1 MQDYA
6 RIKELRLLLER
17 YNYEYHVLD
26 NPSVSDQE
34 YDRLLQELLLLEQ
47 AHPEIDSS
55 TSPTK
60 RIGGSVEEKFIKIPH
75 KRLMLSLGNV
85 FNEEEIRD
93 FDTRIREAL
102 QKEKIE
108 YVCELKIDGLAISI
122 EYNQGK
128 MDYALTRGDGSV
140 GEVVTNNVKTI
151 QSIPL
156 NVKEEQNFEVRGEIY
171 MSKSVLARLNE
182 ERKKKGEALLAN
194 TRNAAAGSIRQLDSK
209 IAAKRKLDNFMYYL
223 VNAED
228 FKLNYH
234 SDALKM
240 MKKLNFMVNPNYR
253 ICSGVEEVLQY
264 VQEYQEK
271 RTSLD
276 YDIDG
281 IVIKVNDLSVY
292 DDLGYTAKTPKW
304 AIAYKFPPEEVITKL
319 KDIIFTVGR
328 TGKITPNA
336 LLEPVRV
343 AGSLVQRA
351 TLHNEDF
358 VREKGIMIG
367 DYVVIRKAGDVIP
380 EVVKALPNRR
390 NGSEKAFEMA
400 EFCPICASRLQRKE
414 SEAAHYCL
422 NDNCDKRNIEKLIHF
437 CSKPAMNIEGLG
449 EKIIEEFY
457 NIGVLK
463 SLYDLYNLE
472 THKQEIMDLEGFG
485 LKSITNI
492 LTSIEKSKEQ
502 SLERLIF
509 ALGIKEV
516 GEKGAK
522 ILAKRFQKM
531 EKLAEASEEELL
543 KIKDIGPVATKALRT
558 FFSSEDNQKLLA
570 YLASKGLNFTYKS
583 SVETVDISHPFYDKT
598 FVLTGTLSSLK
609 RSEAQQLL
617 EDRYAGHCSSSVS
630 IKTDYVIAGSEAG
643 SKLEKAQKLGV
654 KILNEAE
661 FLALIKPDDES

>member
-281 IVIKVNDLSVY
+281 IVIKVNDLNVY

-319 KDIIFTVGR
+319 KDIIFTVGH
-328 TGKITPNA
+328 TGKIT
-336 LLEPVRV
+336 LML
-343 AGSLVQRA
+343 
-351 TLHNEDF
+351 F
-358 VREKGIMIG
+358 W
-367 DYVVIRKAGDVIP
+367 
-380 EVVKALPNRR
+380 NR
-390 NGSEKAFEMA
+390 
-400 EFCPICASRLQRKE
+400 
-414 SEAAHYCL
+414 
-422 NDNCDKRNIEKLIHF
+422 
-437 CSKPAMNIEGLG
+437 
-449 EKIIEEFY
+449 
-457 NIGVLK
+457 
-463 SLYDLYNLE
+463 
-472 THKQEIMDLEGFG
+472 
-485 LKSITNI
+485 
-492 LTSIEKSKEQ
+492 
-502 SLERLIF
+502 
-509 ALGIKEV
+509 
-516 GEKGAK
+516 
-522 ILAKRFQKM
+522 
-531 EKLAEASEEELL
+531 
-543 KIKDIGPVATKALRT
+543 
-558 FFSSEDNQKLLA
+558 
-570 YLASKGLNFTYKS
+570 
-583 SVETVDISHPFYDKT
+583 
-598 FVLTGTLSSLK
+598 
-609 RSEAQQLL
+609 
-617 EDRYAGHCSSSVS
+617 
-630 IKTDYVIAGSEAG
+630 
-643 SKLEKAQKLGV
+643 
-654 KILNEAE
+654 
-661 FLALIKPDDES
+661 